1 MPLMYVLHA
10 TNFSPP
16 LHRLPMY
23 LVQLHQSLAPA
34 GDSEVS
40 GEDAKKN
47 IMTLSALRSFT
58 RLRDAKHFVWA

>member
-1 MPLMYVLHA
+1 
-10 TNFSPP
+10 
-16 LHRLPMY
+16 MY